1 MKSRAALA
9 FLMIVLGLALAGGAW
24 AQSRAEM
31 INGNHWTKW
40 SQEHKLVYVRGL
52 TNWADFVTEAQAQKG
67 KTSEYCM
74 SKVVVDELRNKTLGQ
89 IVNDIDTY
97 YRENPG
103 KMNDSVIE
111 AMLRHSTNV
120 CKTAP
125 GAKGGMK

>member
-1 MKSRAALA
+1 MKSRVALA
-9 FLMIVLGLALAGGAW
+9 FLVFILGLALAGGAW

-31 INGNHWTKW
+31 INGTHWTKM
-40 SQEHKLVYVRGL
+40 SQEDKLVYVRGL
-52 TNWADFVTEAQAQKG
+52 TNWADFISEAQAQRG

-74 SKVVVDELRNKTLGQ
+74 SKVVVDELRNKSLGQ

-120 CKTAP
+120 LQD
-125 GAKGGMK
+125 GAGCQGGMK

>member
-1 MKSRAALA
+1 
-9 FLMIVLGLALAGGAW
+9 
-24 AQSRAEM
+24 
-31 INGNHWTKW
+31 
-40 SQEHKLVYVRGL
+40 
-52 TNWADFVTEAQAQKG
+52 
-67 KTSEYCM
+67 M
-74 SKVVVDELRNKTLGQ
+74 SKVLVDELRNKTLGQ
-89 IVNDIDTY
+89 IVADIDAY